1 MIVDKHNCCYSLS
14 FKLSDLKYG
23 LNNPIFENE
32 PKREELCKW
41 LSYCQFKLEEIK
53 SGLAWKTINN
63 FQIQPVS
70 VFFISKKNYFWLLL
84 S

>member
-1 MIVDKHNCCYSLS
+1 MALDALLKGIPVIVDKHNCCYSLS
-14 FKLSDLKYG
+14 FKLLDLKYG

-63 FQIQPVS
+63 FQI
-70 VFFISKKNYFWLLL
+70 
-84 S
+84 